1 MLVPLPKLENESN
14 RDYSYRILKENIIEL
29 VFKPGDKISEPSI
42 ATLLNLSRTPIRE
55 ALILLENEGLVEV
68 RPQKGTFVSKINV
81 SKIENMIF
89 IRKSVEKEVIRL
101 ACENI
106 NQLKLEEIE
115 EQITAHKTILK
126 MDIKLD
132 SIYQLDNA
140 FHKLIYKAVG
150 AEKTWNTIES
160 ISSSFNRLRKLD
172 VVDHTTT
179 NRRIDEHFELLRII
193 KEQDVDKINFFVE
206 THLDALE
213 NTLPILLKKYPD
225 FFK

>member
-42 ATLLNLSRTPIRE
+42 ATSLNLSRTPIRE

-101 ACENI
+101 ACESI

-213 NTLPILLKKYPD
+213 NTLPILLKKYPN